1 MNKEIPVKYN
11 GEIVG
16 YTTDEGKTIQ
26 FNDSDA
32 SKKVNEILNQKQTV
46 WVSSRAIGEIKS
58 DNTVEEKEKI
68 SYDISHFGN
77 KQYKVM
83 SKEKIILI
91 HYINVG
97 NIDDNDVSEMMK
109 NVVNKFSP
117 KEEDNIISYWIPVR
131 EGETRV
137 ECINPK
143 LVSEEDFTE
152 AKRVLDRNQ
161 EIVNNIINWKTKQ

>member
-1 MNKEIPVKYN
+1 
-11 GEIVG
+11 
-16 YTTDEGKTIQ
+16 
-26 FNDSDA
+26 
-32 SKKVNEILNQKQTV
+32 
-46 WVSSRAIGEIKS
+46 
-58 DNTVEEKEKI
+58 
-68 SYDISHFGN
+68 
-77 KQYKVM
+77 M

-97 NIDDNDVSEMMK
+97 NIDGNDVSKMMEE
-109 NVVNKFSP
+109 VINKLSL

-161 EIVNNIINWKTKQ
+161 EIVNNIINWTTNNRKL

>member
-1 MNKEIPVKYN
+1 
-11 GEIVG
+11 
-16 YTTDEGKTIQ
+16 
-26 FNDSDA
+26 
-32 SKKVNEILNQKQTV
+32 
-46 WVSSRAIGEIKS
+46 
-58 DNTVEEKEKI
+58 
-68 SYDISHFGN
+68 
-77 KQYKVM
+77 M

-97 NIDDNDVSEMMK
+97 NIDGNNVSEMME

-161 EIVNNIINWKTKQ
+161 KIVNDFINWKTKQ

>member
-1 MNKEIPVKYN
+1 
-11 GEIVG
+11 
-16 YTTDEGKTIQ
+16 
-26 FNDSDA
+26 
-32 SKKVNEILNQKQTV
+32 
-46 WVSSRAIGEIKS
+46 
-58 DNTVEEKEKI
+58 
-68 SYDISHFGN
+68 
-77 KQYKVM
+77 M

-97 NIDDNDVSEMMK
+97 NIDGNNVSEMME

-161 EIVNNIINWKTKQ
+161 EIVNDIINWKNKNNRKL

>member
-1 MNKEIPVKYN
+1 
-11 GEIVG
+11 
-16 YTTDEGKTIQ
+16 
-26 FNDSDA
+26 
-32 SKKVNEILNQKQTV
+32 
-46 WVSSRAIGEIKS
+46 
-58 DNTVEEKEKI
+58 
-68 SYDISHFGN
+68 
-77 KQYKVM
+77 M

-97 NIDDNDVSEMMK
+97 NIDGNNVSEMMED
-109 NVVNKFSP
+109 VVNKFSL

>member
-1 MNKEIPVKYN
+1 MN
-11 GEIVG
+11 
-16 YTTDEGKTIQ
+16 
-26 FNDSDA
+26 
-32 SKKVNEILNQKQTV
+32 
-46 WVSSRAIGEIKS
+46 
-58 DNTVEEKEKI
+58 
-68 SYDISHFGN
+68 
-77 KQYKVM
+77 
-83 SKEKIILI
+83 KEKIILI

-97 NIDDNDVSEMMK
+97 NIDGNNVSEMME

-161 EIVNNIINWKTKQ
+161 EIVNDIINWKTKL

>member
-1 MNKEIPVKYN
+1 MN
-11 GEIVG
+11 
-16 YTTDEGKTIQ
+16 
-26 FNDSDA
+26 
-32 SKKVNEILNQKQTV
+32 
-46 WVSSRAIGEIKS
+46 
-58 DNTVEEKEKI
+58 
-68 SYDISHFGN
+68 
-77 KQYKVM
+77 
-83 SKEKIILI
+83 KEKIILI

-109 NVVNKFSP
+109 KVVNKFSP

>member
-1 MNKEIPVKYN
+1 
-11 GEIVG
+11 
-16 YTTDEGKTIQ
+16 
-26 FNDSDA
+26 
-32 SKKVNEILNQKQTV
+32 
-46 WVSSRAIGEIKS
+46 
-58 DNTVEEKEKI
+58 
-68 SYDISHFGN
+68 
-77 KQYKVM
+77 M

-97 NIDDNDVSEMMK
+97 NIDGNNVSEMME
-109 NVVNKFSP
+109 NVVKKFSP

-161 EIVNNIINWKTKQ
+161 EIVNDIINWKTN

>member
-1 MNKEIPVKYN
+1 MN
-11 GEIVG
+11 
-16 YTTDEGKTIQ
+16 
-26 FNDSDA
+26 
-32 SKKVNEILNQKQTV
+32 
-46 WVSSRAIGEIKS
+46 
-58 DNTVEEKEKI
+58 
-68 SYDISHFGN
+68 
-77 KQYKVM
+77 
-83 SKEKIILI
+83 KEKIILV

-97 NIDDNDVSEMMK
+97 NIDGNDVSRLMED
-109 NVVNKFSP
+109 VVKKFSP

-131 EGETRV
+131 EQETRV

>member
-1 MNKEIPVKYN
+1 
-11 GEIVG
+11 
-16 YTTDEGKTIQ
+16 
-26 FNDSDA
+26 
-32 SKKVNEILNQKQTV
+32 
-46 WVSSRAIGEIKS
+46 
-58 DNTVEEKEKI
+58 
-68 SYDISHFGN
+68 
-77 KQYKVM
+77 M

-97 NIDDNDVSEMMK
+97 NIDGNDVSEMMG

-131 EGETRV
+131 EGDTRV

-161 EIVNNIINWKTKQ
+161 EIVNDIINWKNKTIESYE

>member
-1 MNKEIPVKYN
+1 
-11 GEIVG
+11 
-16 YTTDEGKTIQ
+16 
-26 FNDSDA
+26 
-32 SKKVNEILNQKQTV
+32 
-46 WVSSRAIGEIKS
+46 
-58 DNTVEEKEKI
+58 
-68 SYDISHFGN
+68 
-77 KQYKVM
+77 M

-97 NIDDNDVSEMMK
+97 NIDGNDVSKMMED
-109 NVVNKFSP
+109 VINKFSL

-161 EIVNNIINWKTKQ
+161 EIVNNIINWKNKTIESYE

>member
-1 MNKEIPVKYN
+1 
-11 GEIVG
+11 
-16 YTTDEGKTIQ
+16 
-26 FNDSDA
+26 
-32 SKKVNEILNQKQTV
+32 
-46 WVSSRAIGEIKS
+46 
-58 DNTVEEKEKI
+58 
-68 SYDISHFGN
+68 
-77 KQYKVM
+77 
-83 SKEKIILI
+83 
-91 HYINVG
+91 
-97 NIDDNDVSEMMK
+97 MMG

-161 EIVNNIINWKTKQ
+161 EIVNNIINWKNKTIESYD

>member
-1 MNKEIPVKYN
+1 
-11 GEIVG
+11 
-16 YTTDEGKTIQ
+16 
-26 FNDSDA
+26 
-32 SKKVNEILNQKQTV
+32 
-46 WVSSRAIGEIKS
+46 
-58 DNTVEEKEKI
+58 
-68 SYDISHFGN
+68 
-77 KQYKVM
+77 M

-97 NIDDNDVSEMMK
+97 NIDGNNVSEMMED
-109 NVVNKFSP
+109 VVNKFSL

-161 EIVNNIINWKTKQ
+161 EIVNNIINWKNKTIESYE

>member
-1 MNKEIPVKYN
+1 
-11 GEIVG
+11 
-16 YTTDEGKTIQ
+16 
-26 FNDSDA
+26 
-32 SKKVNEILNQKQTV
+32 
-46 WVSSRAIGEIKS
+46 
-58 DNTVEEKEKI
+58 
-68 SYDISHFGN
+68 
-77 KQYKVM
+77 M

-97 NIDDNDVSEMMK
+97 NIDGNNVSEMME
-109 NVVNKFSP
+109 NVVNKFSL

-161 EIVNNIINWKTKQ
+161 EIVNNIINWKNKTIESYE